1 MNPLNS
7 SSRLFAAYG
16 SAALWNVCIGMAQVL
31 VPLYAL
37 SLGFSVLK
45 VSSVVAVPAVGEIPV
60 RFLGGALSDRFGERR
75 MLQICYLL
83 MALAGLALVSAETY
97 LQLMVA
103 QGIAYFSR
111 STFWTSIQSLASQL
125 PGASTGKKLGRI
137 SACNYG
143 GGMVGLSVGG
153 LVAALLGFRRSFL
166 LLTLL
171 ALLCAML
178 GLLLPHVEPKPM
190 GRSVWRIGAG
200 IARLLGYRRIWLVII
215 ISYAAALPP
224 SLTQSIY
231 PLYLAQLDYG
241 GQWIGLMLS
250 TRSVGPIL
258 TGLLLGAVI
267 VPARQKIIYAV
278 GMGFLGLFLLGSGAT
293 GDPILLM
300 LCIAGLGAA
309 GGIMDLLYL
318 VEASEQSTTS
328 DRSVAMA
335 SMGSGWNLS
344 PLITPL
350 AVGWLVE
357 VYGFQFAFWASG
369 LFFLFVAAGTRLWHR
384 LLAPTKD

>member
-1 MNPLNS
+1 MNPPNS
-7 SSRLFAAYG
+7 SVRLFAAYG
-16 SAALWNVCIGMAQVL
+16 TAVLWNVCMGMVQVL

-45 VSSVVAVPAVGEIPV
+45 VSSVVAFPALAEILV

-75 MLQICYLL
+75 MLQVCYLL
-83 MALAGLALVSAETY
+83 MACAGLALVSAETY
-97 LQLMVA
+97 LELMVA

-153 LVAALLGFRRSFL
+153 LASALLGFRNSFL

-171 ALLCAML
+171 AFFCALL
-178 GLLLPHVEPKPM
+178 GLLLPHVEPKPL
-190 GRSVWRIGAG
+190 GRSVWRIGTG
-200 IARLLGYRRIWLVII
+200 IARLLGYRRIWLVITV
-215 ISYAAALPP
+215 SYAAALPA

-241 GQWIGLMLS
+241 DQWIGLMLS
-250 TRSVGPIL
+250 SRSVGPVL

-267 VPARQKIIYAV
+267 APARQKIIYAV

-293 GDPILLM
+293 GDPTFLT

-318 VEASEQSTTS
+318 VEAAEQSKAS

-335 SMGSGWNLS
+335 SMGLGWNLS
-344 PLITPL
+344 PVITPM

-357 VYGFQFAFWASG
+357 VYGFQLAFWATG
-369 LFFLFVAAGTRLWHR
+369 GFFLLVAAGTRLWHR
-384 LLAPTKD
+384 LLAPT